1 MSFGEGSGA
10 GTSSAEN
17 LAQVAKDAM
26 LDEESFTRGSVV
38 MEMRFDRSARLQ
50 FNLPAVGRYLDEE
63 ARPAELAEERCPVR

>member
-10 GTSSAEN
+10 GTSSAGN

-26 LDEESFTRGSVV
+26 LEEESFTRGSVV

-50 FNLPAVGRYLDEE
+50 VNLPVYLNEE
-63 ARPAELAEERCPVR
+63 ARPAELAEERCPVT